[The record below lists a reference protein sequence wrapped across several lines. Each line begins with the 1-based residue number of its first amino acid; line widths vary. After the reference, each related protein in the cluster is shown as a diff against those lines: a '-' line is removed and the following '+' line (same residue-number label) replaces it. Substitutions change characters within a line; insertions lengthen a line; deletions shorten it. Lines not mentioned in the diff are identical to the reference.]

1 MVAPGWHALAAL
13 VDPVR
18 RGLYD
23 YVRRQGHAV
32 TREEAA
38 EAQRISRHLAAFHL
52 DKLVEAGLLCARYEA
67 PAGQRRG
74 RGRTPKVYE
83 PVGEGVSVTV
93 PERRYDLA
101 GEILA
106 DAVASGPDPAGGI
119 AEAVRREAFT
129 HGRRLGQ
136 QWRTRQ
142 RPGDPGDDLDGERR
156 ADPDAGPDAE
166 AAAGLPGVSAD
177 LAAELTLAGA
187 ALADLGFEPCSAPP
201 NRLTLRNCP
210 FHALAARQPELICG
224 LNESFIAGLLAGLR
238 TRALVPRLVPRPGA
252 CCVEVRAA
260 DEGADGPPAADH
272 VPGP

>member
-1 MVAPGWHALAAL
+1 VVAPGWHALAAL

-38 EAQRISRHLAAFHL
+38 EAQRISRNLAAFHL

-83 PVGEGVSVTV
+83 PAGEGVSVTV

-106 DAVASGPDPAGGI
+106 DAVASGSGTAGGI

-136 QWRTRQ
+136 QRCARQ
-142 RPGDPGDDLDGERR
+142 RPGGPGDDPDGDRR
-156 ADPDAGPDAE
+156 AEPDGGPDAE
-166 AAAGLPGVSAD
+166 GAADQPSACAD
-177 LAAELTLAGA
+177 LAAELALAGA
-187 ALADLGFEPCSAPP
+187 ALADLGFEPCPAPP
-201 NRLTLRNCP
+201 DRLTLRNCP
-210 FHALAARQPELICG
+210 FHALAIRQPELICG

-238 TRALVPRLVPRPGA
+238 TRALAPRLVPRPGA

-260 DEGADGPPAADH
+260 HERADGSPATDA
-272 VPGP
+272 PGQ

>member
-52 DKLVEAGLLCARYEA
+52 DKLVEAGLLCARYET

-83 PVGEGVSVTV
+83 PAGEGVSVTV

-119 AEAVRREAFT
+119 ADAVRREAFT

-142 RPGDPGDDLDGERR
+142 RPGDAGDDLDGGRH
-156 ADPDAGPDAE
+156 AGADAE
-166 AAAGLPGVSAD
+166 GAEPAGACAD
-177 LAAELTLAGA
+177 VAAELALAGA
-187 ALADLGFEPCSAPP
+187 ALADLGFEPCPAPP
-201 NRLTLRNCP
+201 GRLTLRNCP

-238 TRALVPRLVPRPGA
+238 TQALAPRLVPRPGA

-260 DEGADGPPAADH
+260 DERGDASPAGDYA
-272 VPGP
+272 PGT